1 MKKLIAVLCLL
12 SVLLTMG
19 LTLCSCGT
27 ELDNSVKSADKQIKT
42 YNDPEK
48 YPLGGKYSS
57 ELVHREAEDEY
68 DYIITVDMTTYTG
81 SGSVDSFVHNM
92 KQNMNGYFS
101 DNENV
106 TVYVRIYRGD
116 AFICEYK
123 DWELVGK

>member
-1 MKKLIAVLCLL
+1 MKKLISILCLV
-12 SVLLTMG
+12 SVLLTVG

-27 ELDNSVKSADKQIKT
+27 ELDRSIKSANKRIED

-48 YPLGGKYSS
+48 VSYGGKYSS
-57 ELVHREAEDEY
+57 EVVHREAEDEY

-81 SGSVDSFVHNM
+81 GGSVDSFVSNM

-123 DWELVGK
+123 NWELNK